1 MKYRRDTA
9 VPCPAPDIR
18 MLLLPAIDR
27 TFCNHTLI
35 GLSGLLDGKFFVCLE

>member
-9 VPCPAPDIR
+9 VPCPAADTR

-27 TFCNHTLI
+27 TFCNNTSFDRVF
-35 GLSGLLDGKFFVCLE
+35 GPA